1 MKIAKPINT
10 TNILGK
16 KRKKPKNFHKT
27 KKDDENILSKD
38 IDVEEEMKYILDA
51 RKILKPREDLKSS
64 FTLKNLKFRPQKY
77 KGNYLPYHLRWIFS
91 NNVKSNEFVLLH
103 EIEALENEIS
113 RLKKMKLIN
122 RECRKIAKLP
132 FGICTN
138 FCQCCH
144 LVEKKKH
151 NCSHQFCG
159 PNCPRKKLDET
170 MMNLVKSNQ
179 LKEKEMKEKEKE
191 KVNNNSL
198 LNKNLNKNV
207 VSSGNKKR
215 IFLSVP
221 KKGGPFVVNTL
232 SNSMNNNIN
241 NSQFQVIQNNNN
253 TNNINNNIT
262 NNFLNNISFSTITV
276 QNNNNHNLT
285 INNNHILS
293 NNNNYNLNINN
304 NHNLSNNNNHNLS
317 INNQNISSKNN
328 LNLSINNQ
336 NINVNNNHNL
346 SINNQNISPNNNH
359 NLSINNQNISPNN
372 NHNLH
377 NNNKSNNNNNNNIF
391 SNSKINN

>member
-253 TNNINNNIT
+253 PININNNIT

-276 QNNNNHNLT
+276 QNNNNHNL
-285 INNNHILS
+285 
-293 NNNNYNLNINN
+293 NINN
-304 NHNLSNNNNHNLS
+304 NLSNNNNHNLS
-317 INNQNISSKNN
+317 INNYNLSNNNNYNLSITNQNISSKNN

-336 NINVNNNHNL
+336 NISVNNNHNL
-346 SINNQNISPNNNH
+346 SINNQIISPNINH

-377 NNNKSNNNNNNNIF
+377 NNNKNNNNNNNNIF
-391 SNSKINN
+391 SNSRRNN

>member
-253 TNNINNNIT
+253 PININNNIT
-262 NNFLNNISFSTITV
+262 NNFLNNISFSTMAV
-276 QNNNNHNLT
+276 RGDNDH
-285 INNNHILS
+285 
-293 NNNNYNLNINN
+293 NLNINN
-304 NHNLSNNNNHNLS
+304 NLSNNNNHNLS
-317 INNQNISSKNN
+317 INNYNLSNNNNYNLSITNQNISSKNN

-336 NINVNNNHNL
+336 NISVNNNHNL
-346 SINNQNISPNNNH
+346 SINNQIISPNINH

-377 NNNKSNNNNNNNIF
+377 NNNKNNNNNNNNIF
-391 SNSKINN
+391 SNSRRNN